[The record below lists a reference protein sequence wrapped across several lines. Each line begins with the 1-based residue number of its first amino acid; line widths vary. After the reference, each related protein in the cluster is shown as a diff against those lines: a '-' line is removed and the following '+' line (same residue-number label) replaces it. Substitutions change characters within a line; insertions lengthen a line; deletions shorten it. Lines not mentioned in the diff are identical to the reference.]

1 MILDIRK
8 KLIHNFQK
16 KFIFFIKVKV
26 LIMQNFR
33 YASQDLRTRGHKVN
47 ISRSDF
53 LVVKGK
59 DYAHA
64 KPSYTSQSFTAH
76 APR

>member
-1 MILDIRK
+1 
-8 KLIHNFQK
+8 
-16 KFIFFIKVKV
+16 
-26 LIMQNFR
+26 MQNFR